1 LDDFLISAKASASL
15 LSWRILC
22 GMFWRALFDEIRLDI
37 PKQRLRKQLSRVE
50 DAINA
55 RLEEISNSPLHA
67 RERVAIEQTL
77 AEIRR
82 IQVEKLGFP
91 ETASK

>member
-1 LDDFLISAKASASL
+1 
-15 LSWRILC
+15 
-22 GMFWRALFDEIRLDI
+22 MFWRKLFDEIRLDI
-37 PKQRLRKQLSRVE
+37 PKQRLRKQLLRVE
-50 DAINA
+50 DAIHA

-67 RERVAIEQTL
+67 RELAAIEQTL

-82 IQVEKLGFP
+82 IRVEKLGIP